1 MCTPV
6 RPQTSLLMALHG
18 SSDLQ
23 ALHNKEGSY
32 TTTAVFFFPVVGE
45 NMNVNNEGLKLPR
58 KFNTAF
64 N

>member
-1 MCTPV
+1 
-6 RPQTSLLMALHG
+6 MALHG